1 MNVREVTRRALL
13 GLLSASLILA
23 ATASATV
30 TGGNKPLLMEGKK
43 SLYQRV
49 LAEPSARLYTRP
61 GGNAQFIQPVTPFTI
76 FYVYDRVNAS
86 GKDWLRVGVDK
97 HDGAQ
102 GWVRSDDVIE
112 WRQSLTVAFK
122 DPLGQ
127 DRVLLFRDR
136 NSLKSLISSRDL
148 FGYSLLYD
156 KASKGEISTESPIIS
171 IQPKAYVDIQED
183 FYLVPITQ
191 YEDVFIGNEQGRMLR
206 IASVPAGEG
215 QVSAGGVDTGEDVG
229 AYRAG
234 MVFVVDSTVS
244 MGPYIDRTRQAVSK
258 IYRSIEA
265 QGLNEKVS
273 FGVVAYRDNIDVA
286 PGLEYLTRTYATLDE
301 GIDPEGFFERV
312 NQVQPARVSSQGFIE
327 DAYAG
332 VKQAIEGIDWSG
344 YEARYVVLITDAG
357 ARPGHDPLGSTGM
370 NADALQQ
377 LAQDKGVAIWV
388 LHLETPPGRAN
399 HDSAAAQY
407 AKLSFYPG
415 IGELYYPV
423 GMGSVAGFGKAL
435 DSFASKIT
443 TQVADATRGKTPV
456 FARTGGD
463 DPLDEFQ
470 RKVDT
475 LGYALRMR
483 YLQKAE
489 GGKAPEVFNAW
500 LIDRDIADP
509 SRQSVEVRVLLTR
522 DQLSD
527 LQAVLK
533 KVLVAAEEGVFSP
546 NDFLQE
552 LQSIAASVSRDPTAT
567 AASTRV
573 SGSASKNL
581 ADLGY
586 MREYIEDLP
595 YRGEVM
601 DVSLEDWENWS
612 AKQQLEFIHRL
623 EAKVNYYQ
631 AIHDNTDLW
640 ISLDHGPVTGD
651 SVYPVALKML
661 P

>member
-1 MNVREVTRRALL
+1 MNVREVARRTLFGLL
-13 GLLSASLILA
+13 GASLILSG
-23 ATASATV
+23 TAGGTVNSAT
-30 TGGNKPLLMEGKK
+30 KPLLMEGKK

-49 LAEPSARLYTRP
+49 LAEPSARLYSRP
-61 GGNAQFIQPVTPFTI
+61 GGTAQFTQPVTPFTI
-76 FYVYDRVNAS
+76 FYVYDRVSS
-86 GKDWLRVGVDK
+86 GGTDWLRVGVDK
-97 HDGAQ
+97 HAGAQ
-102 GWVRSDDVIE
+102 GWVRADNVIE
-112 WRQSLTVAFK
+112 WKQSLTVEFK

-136 NSLKSLISSRDL
+136 SSLKSLISSRDL
-148 FGYSLLYD
+148 FGYSLLYE
-156 KASKGEISTESPIIS
+156 KAAKGEISSESPVIS

-191 YEDVFIGNEQGRMLR
+191 YEDVFIGNEQGRMLK
-206 IASVPAGEG
+206 IASLPAPEG
-215 QVSAGGVDTGEDVG
+215 QVSAGGISTDAGVGE
-229 AYRAG
+229 YKAG

-258 IYRSIEA
+258 IFRSIEA

-273 FGVVAYRDNIDVA
+273 FGLVAYRDNVAVA
-286 PGLEYLTRTYATLDE
+286 PGLEYLTRIYATLDE
-301 GIDPEGFFERV
+301 GTDPQRFFERV
-312 NQVQPARVSSQGFIE
+312 NLVQPARISSKGFIE

-332 VKQAIEGIDWSG
+332 VKRAIEGIDWKG

-370 NADALQQ
+370 NAEALQQ
-377 LAQDKGVAIWV
+377 LAQDKGISIWV
-388 LHLETPPGRAN
+388 LHLETPAGRAN
-399 HDSAAAQY
+399 HESAAEQY
-407 AKLSFYPG
+407 EKLSFYPG
-415 IGELYYPV
+415 IGDLYYPV
-423 GMGSVAGFGKAL
+423 GTGSVKDFGTAL
-435 DSFASKIT
+435 DSFAAKIT
-443 TQVADATRGKTPV
+443 TQVADAMGGKAPV
-456 FARTGGD
+456 VARPGGD

-483 YLQKAE
+483 YLQKTE
-489 GGKAPEVFNAW
+489 GGKAPEVFDAW
-500 LIDRDIADP
+500 LVDRDIADP

-533 KVLVAAEEGVFSP
+533 KVLVASEEGVFSP
-546 NDFLQE
+546 SDFLEE
-552 LQSIAASVSRDPTAT
+552 LQSIAATVSRDPTAT

-573 SGSASKNL
+573 AGSASKNL

-601 DVSLEDWENWS
+601 DVSLEDWENWP
-612 AKQQLEFIHRL
+612 AKKQLKFIHRL

-640 ISLDHGPVTGD
+640 ISLDDGPVTGD